1 MATKKPLC
9 NYSGQIKELQAGD
22 TVGGGGSGDLV
33 STNNLSDVAS
43 AATARTNLGLGSLA
57 TQSGTF
63 SGTSSG
69 TNTGD
74 QSLAGLLVASDN
86 LSDVLDAATARSN
99 LGLGTLATQSGTF
112 SGTSSGTN
120 TGDQTISDATISVT
134 DITTNN
140 VSTSA
145 HGFMVKAPNDA
156 TQVFRGDA
164 AWSNI
169 GVPVYARVTGSNATT
184 SSTSLVDIT
193 GLSIALAANCV
204 YEIEVCL
211 LTGTSAVTTG
221 TKYGVNYSAAG
232 AAVFAGYS
240 GTTTD
245 TSNVTNRMTAL
256 NTGTSTFMTTSASTN
271 GSFLLKGIVTTGA
284 NTGNVT
290 AQHLKVTSGTS
301 TVFIGSYMKITRI
314 S

>member
-1 MATKKPLC
+1 MTYFP
-9 NYSGQIKELQAGD
+9 G
-22 TVGGGGSGDLV
+22 VGGGDLV

-43 AATARTNLGLGSLA
+43 AATARTNLGLGSVA
-57 TQSGTF
+57 TQAATALAGTF
-63 SGTSSG
+63 SYNNFSLNDNADNNVLSIRPAEDLSA
-69 TNTGD
+69 NRILNIVTGD
-74 QSLAGLLVASDN
+74 ATRTLTFAGN
-86 LSDVLDAATARSN
+86 ATI
-99 LGLGTLATQSGTF
+99 
-112 SGTSSGTN
+112 SGTN
-120 TGDQTISDATISVT
+120 TGDQTLSDATISVT

-145 HGFMVKAPNDA
+145 HGFMVKAPNDV

-164 AWSNI
+164 AWSSI

-232 AAVFAGYS
+232 AAVFAGYN